1 MICFCFD
8 NVATAVVLAAAA
20 ATAADDDRL
29 RDFVNQQIIK
39 SAPLTQ
45 HA

>member
-8 NVATAVVLAAAA
+8 NVATAVVLAAA

>member
-20 ATAADDDRL
+20 AAADDDRL

>member
-8 NVATAVVLAAAA
+8 NVATAVVLAAA
-20 ATAADDDRL
+20 AADDDRL

>member
-20 ATAADDDRL
+20 AAANDDRL